1 MRFTDE
7 ELSTIVWLV
16 KKEFAKTVL
25 QNAMNGKSNDNDFVK
40 KLNEISK
47 KAYDE
52 LTRRM
57 G

>member
-16 KKEFAKTVL
+16 KKEFVKTFK
-25 QNAMNGKSNDNDFVK
+25 QNAMNGKSNDNDFVR

-47 KAYDE
+47 KACDE